1 MTYPNKIPHGLVFHH
16 FHDSQHY
23 KGQGSISD
31 KDFDDILRFVGLD
44 RILDPQEWIERLN
57 NGQLAD
63 GDLCVSLDDGLL
75 CQFDIALPV
84 LEKYNIKAFWFIYSS
99 VFEGHFGSKFEIY
112 RVFRSKFFKNIDDFY
127 QMFFE
132 KVFKS
137 EFKDKARDVLGD
149 ADLKEFSRIY
159 PFYTPN
165 DIQFRFIRDRALNP
179 REFEVIVDA
188 MIGDKGVSPDEL
200 SKDLWMTNDNLAY
213 LSRHG
218 HNIGLHSYSH
228 PMVFANLSLEEQ
240 SKEYNKNYEHIKR
253 VTAQSPIAMAHPVNS
268 YNKDTI
274 KILSQL
280 GIICGFRSNMSPNRV
295 GEQINPSRYEIA
307 REDHSSIIRII

>member
-1 MTYPNKIPHGLVFHH
+1 MIYPSKIPHGLMFHH
-16 FHDSQHY
+16 FHNSRHY

-44 RILDPQEWIERLN
+44 RILDPQEWIERLSK
-57 NGQLAD
+57 GQLAD
-63 GDLCVSLDDGLL
+63 GDLCITLDDGLL

-99 VFEGHFGSKFEIY
+99 VFEGHLGNKFEIY

-127 QMFFE
+127 QVFFE

-137 EFKDKARDVLGD
+137 EFKDRARDVLGD
-149 ADLKEFSRIY
+149 ADLKEFSKTY
-159 PFYTPN
+159 PFYTAN
-165 DIQFRFIRDRALNP
+165 DIQFRFIRDRALSP
-179 REFEVIVDA
+179 GEFEMIVDG
-188 MIGDKGVSPDEL
+188 MIGDMGIGLDEL

-213 LSRHG
+213 LSHHG

-228 PMVFANLSLEEQ
+228 PTAFSNLSSEKQLE
-240 SKEYNKNYEHIKR
+240 EYNKNYEHIKR
-253 VTAQSPIAMAHPVNS
+253 VTVQSPIAMAHPVNS
-268 YNKDTI
+268 YNQDTI

-280 GIICGFRSNMSPNRV
+280 GIICGFRSNMFSGGA
-295 GEQINPSRYEIA
+295 GERINPSRYEIE
-307 REDHSSIIRII
+307 REDNSNIIRRS